1 MLLAVFV
8 CEVVSDAVTETDG
21 LDELDAE
28 ILCVT
33 DPDEVCETEVVGEC
47 VLELDTVLDPDDEIV
62 GDPDAETDV
71 LPDIV

>member
-1 MLLAVFV
+1 
-8 CEVVSDAVTETDG
+8 
-21 LDELDAE
+21 
-28 ILCVT
+28 VT

-47 VLELDTVLDPDDEIV
+47 VLELDIVMVSDDEIV